1 MNWQK
6 NQNISMIVFLTCFF
20 ILISIMMPVIAQD
33 GNQHGQGSGNNGNDD
48 NSPTDGENHGTEKP
62 GSGHE
67 QQQNQN
73 QMGGNQSNDGY
84 GYQQK
89 QHQYRKMNCTGDHK
103 RCLIRSKWRLN
114 NSIDAF
120 EIEFTIDPEPVMIL
134 YYMPDGDAS
143 NVQLTFKITLKKLVE
158 FADLNNNG
166 RFDYSD
172 SEISTYAF
180 ENVNFTNITYSNET
194 LISGETVLTVE
205 TQTFDNVFEIKMY
218 ISDNFTSFNKQI
230 LSPSEMKIDFQIN
243 QYPFLENNTPLALIM
258 EITTNH
264 SLSIEAES
272 FDEKQGYAFNESAV
286 NISSMHYSGFL
297 SWLNTVSVDGINK
310 SIQASILEEEHPGME
325 GIETIRFISFSY
337 PHGAE
342 IIHDP
347 KIGVVSQSFNLA
359 ALNNVQLINII
370 TDLNV
375 YFTYIISCV
384 LAIIIFIGILSLRK
398 RL

>member
-1 MNWQK
+1 
-6 NQNISMIVFLTCFF
+6 
-20 ILISIMMPVIAQD
+20 MPVIAQD

-62 GSGHE
+62 GSDHE

-84 GYQQK
+84 GHQQK
-89 QHQYRKMNCTGDHK
+89 QHRYRKMNCTGDHK
-103 RCLIRSKWRLN
+103 RCLIRSQWRLN

-134 YYMPDGDAS
+134 YYMPDGNAS

-218 ISDNFTSFNKQI
+218 ISDNFTSFNKQV

-264 SLSIEAES
+264 NLSIEAES
-272 FDEKQGYAFNESAV
+272 FDEKQGYAFNESTV
-286 NISSMHYSGFL
+286 NISSLHYSGFL
-297 SWLNTVSVDGINK
+297 SWSNTVSVDGINK
-310 SIQASILEEEHPGME
+310 SIRASILEEEYPGME
-325 GIETIRFISFSY
+325 GVEIIRFISFSY

-375 YFTYIISCV
+375 YYTYIISCV

-398 RL
+398 RLQC

>member
-1 MNWQK
+1 MNCRN
-6 NQNISMIVFLTCFF
+6 NQIHGMIVIFICAI
-20 ILISIMMPVIAQD
+20 ILISIMMPVIAQGGNNSGKGSENHDD
-33 GNQHGQGSGNNGNDD
+33 GNKSPHSEPD
-48 NSPTDGENHGTEKP
+48 NSPNNPSNGENHG
-62 GSGHE
+62 
-67 QQQNQN
+67 QQNQMQN
-73 QMGGNQSNDGY
+73 NRDKSWC
-84 GYQQK
+84 GYQK
-89 QHQYRKMNCTGDHK
+89 RYQHRKMNCTGGHNQS
-103 RCLIRSKWRLN
+103 RIRSQWRLN

-134 YYMPDGDAS
+134 YYMPDGNTS

-166 RFDYSD
+166 RFDYID

-194 LISGETVLTVE
+194 LISGETVLTME

-264 SLSIEAES
+264 NLSIEAES

-325 GIETIRFISFSY
+325 GVETIRFISFSY

>member
-1 MNWQK
+1 
-6 NQNISMIVFLTCFF
+6 
-20 ILISIMMPVIAQD
+20 MPVIAQD
-33 GNQHGQGSGNNGNDD
+33 GNQHGQGSGNNGNGN

-84 GYQQK
+84 GHQQK

-103 RCLIRSKWRLN
+103 RYLIRSQWRLN

-120 EIEFTIDPEPVMIL
+120 EIEFTIDPEPALIL
-134 YYMPDGDAS
+134 YYMPNGDAS

-218 ISDNFTSFNKQI
+218 ISDNFTSFNKQV

-264 SLSIEAES
+264 NLSIEAES

-286 NISSMHYSGFL
+286 NISSLHYSGFL
-297 SWLNTVSVDGINK
+297 SWSNTVSVDGTNK
-310 SIQASILEEEHPGME
+310 SIQASILEEENPGME
-325 GIETIRFISFSY
+325 GVEIIRFISFSY

-375 YFTYIISCV
+375 YYTYIISCV
-384 LAIIIFIGILSLRK
+384 LAILTFIGILSLRK

>member
-1 MNWQK
+1 MNCRN
-6 NQNISMIVFLTCFF
+6 NQIHGMIVIFICAI
-20 ILISIMMPVIAQD
+20 ILISIMMPVIAQGGNNSGKGSENHED
-33 GNQHGQGSGNNGNDD
+33 GNKSSHSEPD
-48 NSPTDGENHGTEKP
+48 NSPNNPSNGENHG
-62 GSGHE
+62 
-67 QQQNQN
+67 QQNQMQN
-73 QMGGNQSNDGY
+73 NRDKSWC
-84 GYQQK
+84 GYQK
-89 QHQYRKMNCTGDHK
+89 RYQHRKMNCTGGHNQS
-103 RCLIRSKWRLN
+103 RIRSQWRLN

-134 YYMPDGDAS
+134 YYMPNGDAS

-194 LISGETVLTVE
+194 LISGETVLTME

-264 SLSIEAES
+264 NLSIEAES

-325 GIETIRFISFSY
+325 GVETIRFISFSY

>member
-1 MNWQK
+1 
-6 NQNISMIVFLTCFF
+6 
-20 ILISIMMPVIAQD
+20 MPVIAQD

-84 GYQQK
+84 GYRQK

-120 EIEFTIDPEPVMIL
+120 EIEFTIDPEPALIL
-134 YYMPDGDAS
+134 YYMPNGDAS

-218 ISDNFTSFNKQI
+218 ISDNFTSFNKQV

-264 SLSIEAES
+264 NLSIEAES
-272 FDEKQGYAFNESAV
+272 FDEKQGYAFNESTV
-286 NISSMHYSGFL
+286 NISSLHYSGFL
-297 SWLNTVSVDGINK
+297 SWSNTVSVDGINK
-310 SIQASILEEEHPGME
+310 SIQASILEEEYPGME
-325 GIETIRFISFSY
+325 GVEIIRFISFSY

-375 YFTYIISCV
+375 YYTYIISCV
-384 LAIIIFIGILSLRK
+384 LATLIFIGILSLRK
-398 RL
+398 RLQC